1 MRRALERRGRARTE
15 VRGEQQLLERRLAEE
30 AARHRAGEFVRVEVE
45 LLQRVGGRAR
55 HRARELVVPCLDE
68 DHKVMFLQ
76 AAPLYMDHLE

>member
-1 MRRALERRGRARTE
+1 
-15 VRGEQQLLERRLAEE
+15 
-30 AARHRAGEFVRVEVE
+30 VE